1 MWSKILSC
9 FAISDGKISAMIET
23 FVVPH
28 FLQVQKDFLCKQVK
42 EYVDD
47 CPVTQDTQIRS

>member
-23 FVVPH
+23 FV
-28 FLQVQKDFLCKQVK
+28 VQKDFLCKQVK